1 MNANTTAAATFQV
14 GQVLAEPLVTDTITY
29 EVVKT
34 TAHTVT
40 VRRTQDGGEP
50 IRDLKVD
57 QGPYPVLWT
66 PQVPCPEAATRTLRI
81 RKDGSIR
88 FGGGYK
94 LRLAPIVGGEPVRR
108 VDYRY

>member
-94 LRLAPIVGGEPVRR
+94 LRPAAMIEGQPVRR